1 MHLRGMILSLCT
13 PALLVFLQPN
23 AAQSQS
29 KSLTFEVAEV
39 KINSNAAAQP
49 RVNLSNGRFIASSLA
64 LRPLIA
70 EAWTITPDGVVGPSW
85 LDDVRVDIAAKA
97 PSPQT
102 TDADIRLMMRSLLQD
117 RMKLVAH
124 TENREQRVLA
134 LTIWRGKPKL
144 TPSDAPRTAEEGDCT
159 VGAGAIG
166 TRAVCKHM
174 TMARLAHELPEI
186 APRYVDQRVVDQTN
200 LQGTW
205 DFTVEW
211 APLTEANAGG
221 LSLFAALQAQLGLEL
236 KPRKLPVPV
245 LVIDSMEKT
254 PTPN

>member
-1 MHLRGMILSLCT
+1 MHLRGMVLSVCAL
-13 PALLVFLQPN
+13 ALLVVLETGVGR
-23 AAQSQS
+23 SQIA
-29 KSLTFEVAEV
+29 SLSFEVADV
-39 KINSNAAAQP
+39 KINSSGGAQV
-49 RVNLSNGRFIASSLA
+49 RVNLSNGQFLASNVP

-97 PSPQT
+97 SSPQT
-102 TDADIRLMMRSLLQD
+102 TDADLRLMVRSLLQD

-134 LTIWRGKPKL
+134 LMIWKGKPKL
-144 TPSDAPRTAEEGDCT
+144 TPSDAPRTAEEGDCSFGGGT
-159 VGAGAIG
+159 IG
-166 TRAVCKHM
+166 LRAVCTHM

-186 APRYVDQRVVDQTN
+186 APRYIDQRVIDQTN
-200 LQGTW
+200 LQGAW

-211 APLTEANAGG
+211 APLADAGGG
-221 LSLFAALQAQLGLEL
+221 LSLFAALQGQLGLEL
-236 KPRKLPVPV
+236 KARRLPVPV